1 MKISMDFFFHE
12 PRTNYP
18 KIHIITK
25 DANWPKQSW
34 GGKTWKYHPLWMWAI
49 LQSYIHQN
57 SMVLAQKHINQWKRT
72 DNSEINPCTYDQL
85 IYSVTKK
92 NEILPLATTWMDP
105 EGIFLSEISQT
116 EKDKYCLYM
125 WNLKN

>member
-1 MKISMDFFFHE
+1 MPIGQSNLEGKK
-12 PRTNYP
+12 PGN
-18 KIHIITK
+18 IILSECELYYKATF
-25 DANWPKQSW
+25 N
-34 GGKTWKYHPLWMWAI
+34 KTAWYWHK
-49 LQSYIHQN
+49 
-57 SMVLAQKHINQWKRT
+57 KHINQWKRM

-105 EGIFLSEISQT
+105 EGIFLSETSQT
-116 EKDKYCLYM
+116 EKDKYCLCM